1 MSEPL
6 KRGAV
11 GAAVGMV
18 VVLSTW
24 AATAASVLRSDPL
37 VLVNESSSLP
47 RGAYLR
53 THADLRRGSIVAT
66 PQPGSVRPYLR
77 GLGVSADMPLLK
89 RVAAVGGEPVCRET
103 DAVVTPLR
111 RATALER
118 DGRGVELPQWRGCR
132 TLLAGEV
139 FLLGDTETSF
149 DSRYF
154 GPIRREAIT
163 GPYREV
169 WRW

>member
-1 MSEPL
+1 MTEPL
-6 KRGAV
+6 KCGAV
-11 GAAVGMV
+11 GAAVGLV

-24 AATAASVLRSDPL
+24 AATAASVKRGNSL
-37 VLVNESSSLP
+37 VLVNESSSLS
-47 RGAYLR
+47 RGVYLR
-53 THADLRRGSIVAT
+53 TDANLRRGSIVAT

-77 GLGVSADMPLLK
+77 GLGVTAGMPLLK
-89 RVAAVGGEPVCRET
+89 RVAAVGGDPVCREA

-118 DGRGVELPQWRGCR
+118 DGRGVELPQWLGCR
-132 TLLAGEV
+132 TLGAGEV

-163 GPYREV
+163 GPYREI
-169 WRW
+169 WEW